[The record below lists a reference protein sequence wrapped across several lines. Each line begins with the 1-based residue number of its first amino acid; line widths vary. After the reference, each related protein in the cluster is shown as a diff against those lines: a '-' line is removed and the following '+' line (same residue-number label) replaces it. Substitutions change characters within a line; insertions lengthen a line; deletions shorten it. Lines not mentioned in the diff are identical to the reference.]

1 MKMNKKIIIIIV
13 FFTSLFPLAVLAN
26 SSMPTIQNPF
36 DTLSIK
42 IPGMQRFTDSIIMQ
56 DDQGRTIFQTNWIAE
71 YMIGWYN
78 YLIGIIGIIA
88 LVSIA
93 IGGVLWV
100 TSGGNPGKINNAKNW
115 ITNALFGLIVALLSY
130 TILYLINADL
140 VIWKPLKL
148 VKVEEVPIVFTSGGG
163 SFINVQQYGGKASI
177 KNNVSDYDSL
187 LKKYATQFNVDCTL
201 AKAHMMAESGGRPS
215 AVSSAGA
222 QGLMQL
228 MPATANGLGVTN
240 PTDPEQ
246 SIMGGIK
253 YMSQLKTT
261 GCNGSASNS
270 VCDTGGHIKY
280 RIAAYNGGPGANKPS
295 TTCGGITWWECPV
308 NKDYAETRNYVNTV
322 ISNYN
327 LMKQNGWGC

>member
-1 MKMNKKIIIIIV
+1 MSIKKIIIIII
-13 FFTSLFPLAVLAN
+13 FCLTLTPLGALAVN
-26 SSMPTIQNPF
+26 SSMPAVENPF
-36 DTLSIK
+36 DNLSVK
-42 IPGMQRFTDSIIMQ
+42 IPGMQRFADAVLLQ
-56 DDQGRTIFQTNWIAE
+56 DDQGKTIFQSNWMAE

-93 IGGVLWV
+93 VGGVLWV
-100 TSGGNPGKINNAKNW
+100 TSGGNPGKIGNAKNW
-115 ITNALFGLIVALLSY
+115 ITNALFGLVVALLSY
-130 TILYLINADL
+130 TILYIINADL

-148 VKVEEVPIVFTSGGG
+148 IRVEEVPIVFTSGGG
-163 SFINVQQYGGKASI
+163 SVINLQQYGGKASF
-177 KNNVSDYDSL
+177 KNNISTYDDL
-187 LKKYATQFNVDCTL
+187 LKKYAAQFNVDCTL
-201 AKAHMMAESGGRPS
+201 AKAHMMAESGGRPG
-215 AVSSAGA
+215 AVSSVGA

-228 MPATANGLGVTN
+228 MPTTAKNLGVTN

-261 GCNGSASNS
+261 ACNGSTSNS
-270 VCDTGGHIKY
+270 VCDTSNTKY

-295 TTCGGITWWECPV
+295 VTCVGATFWECSA
-308 NKDYAETRNYVNTV
+308 NKGYAETRNYVNTV

-327 LMKQNGWGC
+327 LLKQKGWGC